1 MTDENTGNAPAAADA
16 DPQERAKARGK
27 RIAFLVF
34 GLFATWFILSS
45 TYQITKHALFP

>member
-1 MTDENTGNAPAAADA
+1 MDDESTGKAPPAAAV

-34 GLFATWFILSS
+34 GLFAAWFIISS